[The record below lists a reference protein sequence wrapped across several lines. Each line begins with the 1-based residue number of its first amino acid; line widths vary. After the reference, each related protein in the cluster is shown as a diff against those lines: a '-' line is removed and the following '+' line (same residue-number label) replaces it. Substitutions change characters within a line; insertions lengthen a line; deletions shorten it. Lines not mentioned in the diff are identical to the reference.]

1 MWCQLGGPQAS
12 SEQQSQQSHQTLPDR
27 AGAAQKG
34 WTRTT
39 SEGCT
44 VLLTPHGNTSLP
56 RPSPGLLV
64 VFAAGPED
72 GFSLCSLSIFSA
84 GLIVSLCNLPV
95 CRHNKPPL
103 HQTCFQALYHIH
115 GFLGLQLHLAPN
127 PPQQPDAAQDHAEQ
141 RSSLL
146 PYSRVCVDFLS
157 SVSFLL
163 PSSHCPAGIL
173 SPTLL
178 LLQIAA
184 PPVGQEAGIALGV
197 LRGALGHCSP
207 CPSGL
212 KAQTACRKVQLS
224 PCGTCPGFELSS
236 VWGRGTGGTR
246 GTAPT
251 SLQQQGTGLG
261 RAAPFADEV
270 LVELLEANGLEDAV
284 LVILAGE
291 QGNRQGLGPSPSG
304 RGDLSPPGTAEIPAC
319 RPALVWRRSGKTKC
333 RAKPQQGAAVWPAL
347 G

>member
-1 MWCQLGGPQAS
+1 M
-12 SEQQSQQSHQTLPDR
+12 
-27 AGAAQKG
+27 
-34 WTRTT
+34 
-39 SEGCT
+39 
-44 VLLTPHGNTSLP
+44 
-56 RPSPGLLV
+56 
-64 VFAAGPED
+64 FAAGPED
-72 GFSLCSLSIFSA
+72 SFPLCSLSIFTA
-84 GLIVSLCNLPV
+84 GLTVSLCNLPV
-95 CRHNKPPL
+95 SRHNKPPL
-103 HQTCFQALYHIH
+103 HQTCFQALYHGR

-127 PPQQPDAAQDHAEQ
+127 PPRQPDAAQDRAE
-141 RSSLL
+141 RSSSLL
-146 PYSRVCVDFLS
+146 PYSRVCLDFLS

-163 PSSHCPAGIL
+163 PSPALPSSRRPAGIP

-184 PPVGQEAGIALGV
+184 PPVGQEGGIALGV

-212 KAQTACRKVQLS
+212 KVQTACRKVQLS
-224 PCGTCPGFELSS
+224 PRGTCPGFELGS

-270 LVELLEANGLEDAV
+270 LVELLEADGLEDAV
-284 LVILAGE
+284 LVILAGG

-304 RGDLSPPGTAEIPAC
+304 RGDLSLPGTAGIPAC
-319 RPALVWRRSGKTKC
+319 HPALVWRRPRTNKS
-333 RAKPQQGAAVWPAL
+333 RAEPQQGAAVWPAL